1 MKGFRLSLIF
11 LFGKRNGETN
21 TFPRSDWPGD
31 GSVQYQGNI
40 HWDSILHGGIHSEY
54 TVEDHH
60 KYIMKQRQQ
69 NIHWDMEEYAVE
81 DHRKYIKK
89 QYQANIQLGLDTYY
103 IEEYTGNTQWKI
115 MTNTSHLYYGD
126 RLERY
131 NANNASL
138 DQ

>member
-1 MKGFRLSLIF
+1 MKGFRFSLIF

-60 KYIMKQRQQ
+60 KYIMKQYQA
-69 NIHWDMEEYAVE
+69 NIHWDSILHGGIHSGRSSQIHDET
-81 DHRKYIKK
+81 I
-89 QYQANIQLGLDTYY
+89 
-103 IEEYTGNTQWKI
+103 
-115 MTNTSHLYYGD
+115 
-126 RLERY
+126 
-131 NANNASL
+131 
-138 DQ
+138 